1 MRVLCANLHGIS
13 NTVALLSHFSVV
25 YNCLDISRI
34 YTGDECVL
42 RRESGPWSA
51 FRHAVTWAEQRF
63 PQIKTNK
70 RGILARRR
78 KIILHL
84 SCYQKEPLTS
94 INFFEL
100 SDCSWSV
107 CARMS
112 QHEILSANRIW
123 MNYVE
128 RKAGKLIVCAERV
141 SCEYLLSFNEFP
153 KRSVLAHGAFPRNLL
168 RK

>member
-1 MRVLCANLHGIS
+1 MLCGCFFTLRSWQTSANIKAWQDVCKCWFRCSSVCIMRVLCANLHGIS

-84 SCYQKEPLTS
+84 SCYQKEPLAP
-94 INFFEL
+94 E
-100 SDCSWSV
+100 V
-107 CARMS
+107 CARECHNMKYWV
-112 QHEILSANRIW
+112 RT
-123 MNYVE
+123 
-128 RKAGKLIVCAERV
+128 
-141 SCEYLLSFNEFP
+141 EYEWIM
-153 KRSVLAHGAFPRNLL
+153 
-168 RK
+168 